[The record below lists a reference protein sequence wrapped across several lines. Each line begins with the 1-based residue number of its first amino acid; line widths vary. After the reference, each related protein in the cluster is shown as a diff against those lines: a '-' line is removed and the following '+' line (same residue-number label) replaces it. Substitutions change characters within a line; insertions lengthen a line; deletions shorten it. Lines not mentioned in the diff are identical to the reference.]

1 METKIKKN
9 QTADVGKYSYKYTD
23 LAQIHDYLENI
34 NSRYIQKVERID
46 GNDYIF
52 TKRCFNDKW
61 EDEWIQGC
69 RIVDATLV
77 GVKNPAQEQGSA
89 ISYARRYSILLCY
102 GLCTEDDDAQSLSI
116 MKEITMEDAKN
127 YTIPFGKHKGKKIEE
142 LPENYVDWLIGN
154 SKDENLLKMIE
165 MITGKR
171 PMTEEENREFAD
183 LQIEFAKLASQ
194 LELKDKNW
202 DREIIFDDYGT
213 KQLTAEQYKEA
224 VEEMKD
230 ALEGLDE

>member
-23 LAQIHDYLENI
+23 LAQIHDYLESI

-46 GNDYIF
+46 GADYIF

-89 ISYARRYSILLCY
+89 ISYARRYSILMSY

-127 YTIPFGKHKGKKIEE
+127 YKLSFGKYKGKVINE
-142 LPENYVDWLIGN
+142 LPENYVDWLVGN

-165 MITGKR
+165 MITGKH
-171 PMTEEENREFAD
+171 PMSDEEQEEFGR
-183 LQIEFAKLASQ
+183 LQVEFVKLASE
-194 LELKDKNW
+194 LERKDNYFNR
-202 DREIIFDDYGT
+202 DYFFDNYGT
-213 KQLTAEQYKEA
+213 IQLTADEYKA
-224 VEEMKD
+224 SIEEMKER
-230 ALEGLDE
+230 LEGLDE

>member
-23 LAQIHDYLENI
+23 LAQIHDYLESI
-34 NSRYIQKVERID
+34 NSRYIQKIERID
-46 GNDYIF
+46 GSDYIF

-69 RIVDATLV
+69 RVAEATLV

-116 MKEITMEDAKN
+116 PKVISMEDAEN
-127 YTIPFGKHKGKKIEE
+127 YVLPFGKYKGKKIEE
-142 LPENYVDWLIGN
+142 LPENYVDWLVEN
-154 SKDENLLKMIE
+154 SKDNVLLTMIE
-165 MITGKR
+165 MLTGKHQ
-171 PMTEEENREFAD
+171 MTEEENREFAD
-183 LQIEFAKLASQ
+183 LQIEFAKLASE
-194 LELKDKNW
+194 LELKDKEFN
-202 DREIIFDDYGT
+202 REIYFDNYGT
-213 KQLTAEQYKEA
+213 KQLNAEEYKEA
-224 VEEMKD
+224 IEEMKD

>member
-23 LAQIHDYLENI
+23 LAQIHDYLESI

-52 TKRCFNDKW
+52 TKRCFGDVW
-61 EDEWIQGC
+61 EKDWIQGC

-116 MKEITMEDAKN
+116 MKEITMEDAKS

-154 SKDENLLKMIE
+154 SKDESLLKMIE
-165 MITGKR
+165 MITGKHQ
-171 PMTEEENREFAD
+171 MSEEENREFAD
-183 LQIEFAKLASQ
+183 LQIEFAKLASE
-194 LELKDKNW
+194 LELKDEEFN
-202 DREIIFDDYGT
+202 REMFFDHYGT
-213 KQLTAEQYKEA
+213 KQLTSEQYKA
-224 VEEMKD
+224 SIEEMKD
-230 ALEGLDE
+230 ELEGLDE

>member
-23 LAQIHDYLENI
+23 LAQIHDYLESI

-52 TKRCFNDKW
+52 TKRCFDDKW

-116 MKEITMEDAKN
+116 PKEITMEEAKN
-127 YTIPFGKHKGKKIEE
+127 YTMPFGKHKGKKIEE
-142 LPENYVDWLIGN
+142 LPENYVDWLVGN
-154 SKDENLLKMIE
+154 SKDESLLKMIE
-165 MITGKR
+165 IITGKH
-171 PMTEEENREFAD
+171 PMSEDEIEAFAN
-183 LQIEFAKLASQ
+183 LQIEFVKLASE
-194 LELKDKNW
+194 LERKDKYFN
-202 DREIIFDDYGT
+202 RESIYDNYGT
-213 KQLTAEQYKEA
+213 TQLNADEYKA
-224 VEEMKD
+224 SIEEMKER
-230 ALEGLDE
+230 LEGLDE